1 MGVPLEYMTPI
12 LEVFG
17 PGRLHLECHCRNIKL
32 ADLGLC
38 SQLKNLRILSYDTV
52 LIPFEVDSATFLPEL
67 MSFESNSCFGSCSRF
82 FEEKSTL
89 VRLVLNCSH
98 VEIQHTAQVS

>member
-1 MGVPLEYMTPI
+1 MGVLLEYMTPI

-17 PGRLHLECHCRNIKL
+17 PGLLHLEFHCRNIKL

-52 LIPFEVDSATFLPEL
+52 LIPFKVDSATFLPEL
-67 MSFESNSCFGSCSRF
+67 MSFESNAVAWALARGSLKKNQRSF
-82 FEEKSTL
+82 AWYSTAL
-89 VRLVLNCSH
+89 M
-98 VEIQHTAQVS
+98 